1 MNHNHHSQ
9 YLLVILLSCMLWSL
23 PESGSTTDISPDDQ
37 QYNKQRAQDLYH
49 ELRCVACNSQ
59 SIADSNAEIA
69 AAMRQLVQEK
79 IAAGWS
85 DEQIKSFLRERY
97 GDGIFFT
104 PPLGLRTYVLWFGPL
119 LILLAGSLLIKKF
132 LLSRPPRNPS

>member
-85 DEQIKSFLRERY
+85 DEKIKSF
-97 GDGIFFT
+97 
-104 PPLGLRTYVLWFGPL
+104 
-119 LILLAGSLLIKKF
+119 LIKKF